1 MAIIRD
7 HSCLFVCLAVAC
19 GGARDPSGLAFLER
33 DRAVTA
39 ATADSPGQ
47 AEIVCANNVRF
58 FGRSSAAAGTSVTAT
73 TFDSKRLPRKCTG
86 AVLSDQT
93 WSCRQTLADG
103 GYTWTAQ
110 VGEDGPFSQ
119 QVDFVVSTGRY
130 PAPTIDHTPSP
141 NSDPKPILTGTVSSQ
156 LVNRG
161 FYLEVTENGQA
172 ICIVSPIHSTNWSCS
187 LSSNLAEGS
196 HTLSVDVDESDGDEA
211 TPSGNSNA
219 FTVKTKIGNP
229 TLVAVPTPT
238 SSTRIPFSGT
248 GETGAV
254 VTVAQGTTVLCQTTV
269 SNGAWACVSPQPL
282 GDGDHEITATQ
293 QDAAGNVSGAAKL
306 SFVIDTH
313 MPAAPTL
320 LAPASPTDDPQ
331 ITFRGAG
338 EAGAIVSVI
347 DSYSRL
353 LCSATASA
361 AGAWSCAPA
370 SGVADGDYLLTAFQ
384 VTLAGNRSGPSAA
397 ALLSVRTL
405 KTPVFD
411 VPDSPTRETSP
422 ALTGNAQAGAM
433 VSVYLGEVVACQTT
447 TGSSGTW
454 SCRPSALADGAYLFQ
469 AVVTDP
475 LSHVSNPSVAR
486 ALVIDTTAPG
496 APVLDQP
503 PARTRKREPTL
514 SGTAEAGSSVTVI
527 DANTGDPVCAATATS
542 AGTFQ
547 CAAGTELALGEHS
560 VTATA
565 TDAAGNAS
573 LQALA
578 VAFTVTDALPSAPTI
593 ESPANGTELVQRRPV
608 ISGLTQPGTL
618 VEISLD
624 GSSYVAQVTQDGR
637 WSLLP
642 LADLAFGSHQLTALA
657 TDPEQNVSDAAASR
671 FAIVETGFARGGCA
685 TGGVPAPLLAVLAL
699 LFAATRRSRK
709 GDSIRWCPR
718 LVAGVLALA
727 AVPSPSRA
735 QNIDVSLFRP
745 AAGGDGFAAV
755 EGARPPVDGESR
767 LEVRTWTDYAVHPLT
782 FVTASGAERPVVRD
796 RAAQWLGAQIHLIGL
811 LSFAAQVPVTVSER
825 GDLSQLPPSSRG
837 PSELLSGFADIRL
850 TPRLALLRQEWAGI
864 DLATQMSFEFP
875 TARAQTLS
883 SDGRV
888 RVEALVSIGRS
899 LAAVPAGNLDL
910 LANAYVRARPAREF
924 LDVKSGSEAGLRA
937 GVGYGIAPFRAWIP
951 RRIYLELEG
960 RSFLRA
966 GFAAGSAPAEW
977 RLGGTLCPA
986 GNLAIDIAGGS
997 ALTDGVGAP
1006 RARFLLGLGW
1016 SPAACSQS
1024 YANEQLARA
1033 SPQVEPP
1040 RPPAPEPAPPTIAQ
1054 SLALAASP
1062 AAPDRDGD
1070 GIPDDDDAC
1079 PDQPGIAENHGCP
1092 QGTRQ
1097 RVVVS
1102 ATSLEILDQVH
1113 FATGQ
1118 ARIEKKSWWLLD
1130 QVAAVLK
1137 SHPDLLLVEVEGHTD
1152 DRGPS
1157 SFNILLAQARAKAVT
1172 DYLIG
1177 RGVDRERLVPRGFGP
1192 TRPVATNGS
1201 VEGRA
1206 ANRRVAFTV
1215 VKTRARVIE
1224 AEKPPES

>member
-1 MAIIRD
+1 MTIIRD
-7 HSCLFVCLAVAC
+7 QSYLFVCLAAAC
-19 GGARDPSGLAFLER
+19 GGARDPSSLVLREH
-33 DRAVTA
+33 DRAVTV
-39 ATADSPGQ
+39 ATADSPRQ
-47 AEIVCANNVRF
+47 AEIVCANKVMF
-58 FGRSSAAAGTSVTAT
+58 FGRSSAPADTSVTAT
-73 TFDSKRLPRKCTG
+73 TFDSRRVPRTCTG
-86 AVLSDQT
+86 KVLRDQT
-93 WSCRQTLADG
+93 WSCQQTLADG

-110 VGEDGPFSQ
+110 VAAGGPVSQ
-119 QVDFVVSTGRY
+119 QVDFIVNTGPY

-156 LVNRG
+156 LLNRG
-161 FYLEVTENGQA
+161 FYLEVTESGQA
-172 ICIVSPIHSTNWSCS
+172 ICIVSPIRSTNWACP
-187 LSSNLAEGS
+187 LSTRLADGP
-196 HTLSVDVDESDGDEA
+196 HILSVDVDEPDGDEA
-211 TPSGNSNA
+211 TPWGNSNG
-219 FTVKTKIGNP
+219 FTVKTSIGNP

-248 GETGAV
+248 GEPDAV
-254 VTVAQGTTVLCQTTV
+254 ITVAEGTTVLCQTPV
-269 SNGAWACVSPQPL
+269 SKGGAWACMSPQPL
-282 GDGDHEITATQ
+282 GDGAHAIAATQ
-293 QDAAGNVSGAAKL
+293 QDAAGNVSDVNAARI

-320 LAPASPTDDPQ
+320 QAPASPTDNPQ
-331 ITFRGAG
+331 ITFRGIG

-353 LCSATASA
+353 LCSAPAGAS
-361 AGAWSCAPA
+361 GAWSCAPA
-370 SGVADGDYLLTAFQ
+370 SQVADGDYLLTAFQ
-384 VTLAGNRSGPSAA
+384 VTQVGNRSGPSAA
-397 ALLSVRTL
+397 VPLSVRTL
-405 KTPVFD
+405 KTPAFD
-411 VPDSPTRETSP
+411 VPSSPTRETSP
-422 ALTGNAQAGAM
+422 ALTGHAPAGAA
-433 VSVYLGEVVACQTT
+433 VSVHLGEAAVCTATADS
-447 TGSSGTW
+447 TGAW

-475 LSHVSNPSVAR
+475 LSHVSNPSAAR
-486 ALVIDTTAPG
+486 ALVIDTTAPA

-503 PARTRKREPTL
+503 PSRTRKREPTL

-527 DANTGDPVCAATATS
+527 DASTGDPVCAATATA

-547 CAAGTELALGEHS
+547 CAAGAALTLGEHS

-578 VAFTVTDALPSAPTI
+578 VAFTVTDASPSAPTI
-593 ESPANGTELVQRRPV
+593 DSPANGTELEQRRPV
-608 ISGLTQPGTL
+608 ISGHTQPGTL

-624 GSSYVAQVTQDGR
+624 AAAYVAQVAQDGR
-637 WSLLP
+637 WTLLP
-642 LADLAFGSHQLTALA
+642 PADLAFGPHQLTALA
-657 TDPEQNVSDAAASR
+657 TDPEQNQSDPAASR

-685 TGGVPAPLLAVLAL
+685 TGGTPAPLLAVLAL
-699 LFAATRRSRK
+699 LFAARRARK
-709 GDSIRWCPR
+709 GF
-718 LVAGVLALA
+718 VATALALA
-727 AVPSPSRA
+727 AIPSASRA

-755 EGARPPVDGESR
+755 EGARPPVEGESR
-767 LEVRTWTDYAVHPLT
+767 LELRTWTDYAVHPLT
-782 FVTASGAERPVVRD
+782 FVSASGAERPVVRD
-796 RAAQWLGAQIHLIGL
+796 RAAQWLGVQAHLIGP

-837 PSELLSGFADIRL
+837 PSELQSGFADIRL

-864 DLATQMSFEFP
+864 DLAAQMSFEFP

-883 SDGRV
+883 SDGQV
-888 RVEALVSIGRS
+888 RAEALVSIGRS
-899 LAAVPAGNLDL
+899 LAAVPAGSLDL
-910 LANAYVRARPAREF
+910 LANAYLRARPDREF

-937 GVGYGIAPFRAWIP
+937 GIGYGIAANRAWIP
-951 RRIYLELEG
+951 RRLYLELEG

-986 GNLAIDIAGGS
+986 GNLAIDLAGGGG
-997 ALTDGVGAP
+997 LTDGVGAP

-1016 SPAACSQS
+1016 SHAACAPS
-1024 YANEQLARA
+1024 YASAQLARA
-1033 SPQVEPP
+1033 ASPIEPP
-1040 RPPAPEPAPPTIAQ
+1040 RPPAPEPIRPAIAQ
-1054 SLALAASP
+1054 PLPPPPPP

-1070 GIPDDDDAC
+1070 GVPDDDDAC
-1079 PDQPGIAENHGCP
+1079 PDQPGTAENHGCP
-1092 QGTRQ
+1092 QGIRQ

-1113 FATGQ
+1113 FVTGQ

-1157 SFNILLAQARAKAVT
+1157 SFNILLSEARAKAVT
-1172 DYLIG
+1172 DYLVG
-1177 RGVDRERLVPRGFGP
+1177 RGVARERLVPRGFGP
-1192 TRPVATNGS
+1192 TRPVASNGTA
-1201 VEGRA
+1201 EGRA

-1215 VKTRARVIE
+1215 VKTRARVLE

>member
-1 MAIIRD
+1 MTIIRD
-7 HSCLFVCLAVAC
+7 HSYLFVCLAVAC

-119 QVDFVVSTGRY
+119 QVDFVVSTGRS

-172 ICIVSPIHSTNWSCS
+172 ICIVSPIHSTNWSCP

-238 SSTRIPFSGT
+238 SSTSIPFSGT
-248 GETGAV
+248 GEPGAV
-254 VTVAQGTTVLCQTTV
+254 VTVAEGTTVLCQTTV
-269 SNGAWACVSPQPL
+269 SMDRAWACISPQAL
-282 GDGDHEITATQ
+282 GDGDHDIAATQ
-293 QDAAGNVSGAAKL
+293 RDAAGNVSDVNAAKI
-306 SFVIDTH
+306 SFTIDTR

-320 LAPASPTDDPQ
+320 QAPASPTDNPQ
-331 ITFRGAG
+331 ITFHGTG
-338 EAGAIVSVI
+338 EAGATVSVI

-353 LCSATASA
+353 LCSVKATA

-370 SGVADGDYLLTAFQ
+370 SAVADGDYLLTAFQ

-405 KTPVFD
+405 KTPAFD
-411 VPDSPTRETSP
+411 VPASPTRETSP

-447 TGSSGTW
+447 AGSSGTW

-514 SGTAEAGSSVTVI
+514 SGTAEAGSSVSVI
-527 DANTGDPVCAATATS
+527 DANTGEPVCAATATS
-542 AGTFQ
+542 AGSFQ

-637 WSLLP
+637 WSLIP
-642 LADLAFGSHQLTALA
+642 LADLAFGSHQLMALA

-699 LFAATRRSRK
+699 LFAATRRSRR
-709 GDSIRWCPR
+709 GDTIR
-718 LVAGVLALA
+718 LVAGVLALVA
-727 AVPSPSRA
+727 APSASRA

-796 RAAQWLGAQIHLIGL
+796 RAAQWLGAQVHLTGL

-883 SDGRV
+883 SDGGV

-899 LAAVPAGNLDL
+899 LAAVPAGSLDL

-966 GFAAGSAPAEW
+966 GFAAGSVPAEW

-986 GNLAIDIAGGS
+986 GNLAIDVAGGS

-1006 RARFLLGLGW
+1006 RSRFLLGLGW

-1033 SPQVEPP
+1033 APPVEPP
-1040 RPPAPEPAPPTIAQ
+1040 RTPAPEPAPPTIAQ
-1054 SLALAASP
+1054 SLALPGPP

-1157 SFNILLAQARAKAVT
+1157 SFNILLSQARAQAVT

-1177 RGVDRERLVPRGFGP
+1177 RGVDRERLVARGFGP
-1192 TRPVATNGS
+1192 TRPVATNGT

-1224 AEKPPES
+1224 AETPPES

>member
-1 MAIIRD
+1 MIIIRD
-7 HSCLFVCLAVAC
+7 HSYLFVCLAAAC
-19 GGARDPSGLAFLER
+19 GGARDPSSLVFQER
-33 DRAVTA
+33 DRAITA

-47 AEIVCANNVRF
+47 AEIVCANKVVF
-58 FGRSSAAAGTSVTAT
+58 FGRSSAPAGASVTAT
-73 TFDSKRLPRKCTG
+73 SFDSRRVPRTCTG
-86 AVLSDQT
+86 AVLKDQT
-93 WSCRQTLADG
+93 WSCQQTLADG

-110 VGEDGPFSQ
+110 VGSGGPVSQ
-119 QVDFVVSTGRY
+119 QVDFVVNTARY

-161 FYLEVTENGQA
+161 FYLEVTENGRV
-172 ICIVSPIHSTNWSCS
+172 ICIVSPIRSTNWACA
-187 LSSNLAEGS
+187 LTDKLADGP
-196 HTLSVDVDESDGDEA
+196 HVLSVDVDESDGDET
-211 TPSGNSNA
+211 TPWGNSNA
-219 FTVKTKIGNP
+219 FRVKTSIPNP
-229 TLVAVPTPT
+229 TLAAVPTPT
-238 SSTRIPFSGT
+238 SSTRIPFLGT
-248 GETGAV
+248 GEPDAV
-254 VTVAQGTTVLCQTTV
+254 ITVAETTTVLCQATV
-269 SNGAWACVSPQPL
+269 SAGGAWACMPPQPL
-282 GDGDHEITATQ
+282 GDGAHSIVATQ
-293 QDAAGNVSGAAKL
+293 QDAAGNVSDASRI

-320 LAPASPTDDPQ
+320 QAPASPTDNPQ
-331 ITFRGAG
+331 ITFRGTG
-338 EAGAIVSVI
+338 EAGASVSVI

-353 LCSATASA
+353 LCSAPASA
-361 AGAWSCAPA
+361 SGAWSCVPA
-370 SGVADGDYLLTAFQ
+370 SQVADGDYLLTAFQ
-384 VTLAGNRSGPSAA
+384 VTQVGNHSGPSAA
-397 ALLSVRTL
+397 VPLSVRTL
-405 KTPVFD
+405 KTPAFD
-411 VPDSPTRETSP
+411 VPASPTRETSP
-422 ALTGNAQAGAM
+422 ALTGHAPAGAA
-433 VSVYLGEVVACQTT
+433 VSVHLGEVEVCKATAD
-447 TGSSGTW
+447 SSGAW
-454 SCRPSALADGAYLFQ
+454 SCRPPSALADGAYLFQ

-475 LSHVSNPSVAR
+475 LSHLSNPSAAR
-486 ALVIDTTAPG
+486 ALVIDTTAPA

-503 PARTRKREPTL
+503 PSRTRKREPTL
-514 SGTAEAGSSVTVI
+514 SGTAEAGSSVAVI
-527 DANTGDPVCAATATS
+527 DASTREHVCAATATA

-547 CAAGTELALGEHS
+547 CAAGAALTLGEHS

-565 TDAAGNAS
+565 TDAAGNVS

-578 VAFTVTDALPSAPTI
+578 VAFTVTDTLPSAPTI
-593 ESPANGTELVQRRPV
+593 ESPANGTEVEQRRPV
-608 ISGLTQPGTL
+608 ISGHTQPGTL

-624 GSSYVAQVTQDGR
+624 GASYVAQVTQDGR
-637 WSLLP
+637 WALLP
-642 LADLAFGSHQLTALA
+642 PADLAFGSHQLTALA
-657 TDPEQNVSDAAASR
+657 TDPEQNVSDPAASG

-685 TGGVPAPLLAVLAL
+685 TGGTPAPLLAVLAL
-699 LFAATRRSRK
+699 LFAARRVRK
-709 GDSIRWCPR
+709 GF
-718 LVAGVLALA
+718 VAGVLALA
-727 AVPSPSRA
+727 ALPSASRA

-755 EGARPPVDGESR
+755 EGARPPVEGESR
-767 LEVRTWTDYAVHPLT
+767 LELRTWTDYAVHPLT
-782 FVTASGAERPVVRD
+782 FVSASGAERPVVRD
-796 RAAQWLGAQIHLIGL
+796 RAAQWLGAQVHLIGP

-837 PSELLSGFADIRL
+837 PPELLSGFADIRL

-888 RVEALVSIGRS
+888 RAEALVSIGRS
-899 LAAVPAGNLDL
+899 LAAVPAGSLDL
-910 LANAYVRARPAREF
+910 LANAYVRARPARDF

-937 GVGYGIAPFRAWIP
+937 GVGYGIAQNRAWIP
-951 RRIYLELEG
+951 RRLYLELEG

-986 GNLAIDIAGGS
+986 GNLAIDVAGGS
-997 ALTDGVGAP
+997 GLTDGVGAP

-1016 SPAACSQS
+1016 SQAACARS
-1024 YANEQLARA
+1024 YGSAQLASA
-1033 SPQVEPP
+1033 APPIEPP
-1040 RPPAPEPAPPTIAQ
+1040 RLPAPEPARPAIAQ
-1054 SLALAASP
+1054 ALP
-1062 AAPDRDGD
+1062 PPPPPPPDRDGD

-1092 QGTRQ
+1092 QGIRQ

-1113 FATGQ
+1113 FATGL
-1118 ARIEKKSWWLLD
+1118 ARIENKSWWLLD

-1157 SFNILLAQARAKAVT
+1157 SFNILLSEARAKAVA
-1172 DYLIG
+1172 DYLAG
-1177 RGVDRERLVPRGFGP
+1177 RGVARERLVPRGFGP
-1192 TRPVATNGS
+1192 TRPVASNGT

-1215 VKTRARVIE
+1215 VKTRARVLE

>member
-1 MAIIRD
+1 MTIIRD
-7 HSCLFVCLAVAC
+7 HSYLFVCLAAAC
-19 GGARDPSGLAFLER
+19 GGARDPSNLAFQEH

-39 ATADSPGQ
+39 ATADSPRQ
-47 AEIVCANNVRF
+47 AEIVCANKVVF
-58 FGRSSAAAGTSVTAT
+58 FGRSSAPADTSVTAT
-73 TFDSKRLPRKCTG
+73 TFDSRRVPRTCTG
-86 AVLSDQT
+86 KVLKDQT
-93 WSCRQTLADG
+93 WSCQQTLADG

-110 VGEDGPFSQ
+110 VASGGPVSQ
-119 QVDFVVSTGRY
+119 QVDFVVNTGPY

-141 NSDPKPILTGTVSSQ
+141 NSDPKPVLTGTVSSQ
-156 LVNRG
+156 LLNRG

-172 ICIVSPIHSTNWSCS
+172 ICIVSPIRSTNWACP
-187 LSSNLAEGS
+187 LSTRLADGP
-196 HTLSVDVDESDGDEA
+196 HILSVDVDESDGDEA
-211 TPSGNSNA
+211 TPWGNSNA
-219 FTVKTKIGNP
+219 FTVKTSIGNP
-229 TLVAVPTPT
+229 TLAAVPTPT
-238 SSTRIPFSGT
+238 SSTRIPFSGK
-248 GETGAV
+248 GEPDAV
-254 VTVAQGTTVLCQTTV
+254 ITVAQGTTVLCQTTV
-269 SNGAWACVSPQPL
+269 SKGGAWACMSPQPL
-282 GDGDHEITATQ
+282 GDGAHAIAATQ
-293 QDAAGNVSGAAKL
+293 QDAAGNVSDVNAATI

-320 LAPASPTDDPQ
+320 QAPASPTDNPQ
-331 ITFRGAG
+331 ITFRGTG
-338 EAGAIVSVI
+338 EAGASVSVI

-353 LCSATASA
+353 LCSAPASA
-361 AGAWSCAPA
+361 SGAWSCAPA
-370 SGVADGDYLLTAFQ
+370 SQVADGDYLLTAFQ
-384 VTLAGNRSGPSAA
+384 VTQVGNHSGPSTAVP
-397 ALLSVRTL
+397 LSVRTL
-405 KTPVFD
+405 RTPAFD
-411 VPDSPTRETSP
+411 VPRSPTRETSP
-422 ALTGNAQAGAM
+422 VLTGHAAAGAA
-433 VSVYLGEVVACQTT
+433 VSVQLGEVAVCKATAD
-447 TGSSGTW
+447 SSGAW

-475 LSHVSNPSVAR
+475 LSHVSNPSAAR
-486 ALVIDTTAPG
+486 ALVIDTTAPA

-503 PARTRKREPTL
+503 APRTRKREPTL
-514 SGTAEAGSSVTVI
+514 SGTAEAGSSVAVI
-527 DANTGDPVCAATATS
+527 DASTGEHVCAATATA

-547 CAAGTELALGEHS
+547 CAAGAALTLGEHS

-578 VAFTVTDALPSAPTI
+578 VAFTVADASPSAPTI
-593 ESPANGTELVQRRPV
+593 ESPANGTELEQRRPV
-608 ISGLTQPGTL
+608 ISGHTQPGTL

-624 GSSYVAQVTQDGR
+624 AATYVAQVTQDGR
-637 WSLLP
+637 WTLLP
-642 LADLAFGSHQLTALA
+642 PADLAFGSHQLTALA
-657 TDPEQNVSDAAASR
+657 TDPEQNVSDPAASG

-685 TGGVPAPLLAVLAL
+685 TGGTPAPLLAVLAL
-699 LFAATRRSRK
+699 LFAARRIRK
-709 GDSIRWCPR
+709 GDTIRY
-718 LVAGVLALA
+718 LVGALALA
-727 AVPSPSRA
+727 AFPSVSRA

-755 EGARPPVDGESR
+755 EGARPPVEGESR
-767 LEVRTWTDYAVHPLT
+767 LELRTWTDYAVHPLT
-782 FVTASGAERPVVRD
+782 FVAASGAERPVVRD
-796 RAAQWLGAQIHLIGL
+796 RAAQWLGAQVHLIGP

-864 DLATQMSFEFP
+864 DLAAQMSFEFP

-888 RVEALVSIGRS
+888 RAEALVSIGRS
-899 LAAVPAGNLDL
+899 LAAVPAGSLDL

-924 LDVKSGSEAGLRA
+924 LDVRSGSEAGLRA
-937 GVGYGIAPFRAWIP
+937 GVGYGIAQNRAWIP
-951 RRIYLELEG
+951 RRLYLELEG

-986 GNLAIDIAGGS
+986 GNLAIDVAGGGG
-997 ALTDGVGAP
+997 LTDGVGAP
-1006 RARFLLGLGW
+1006 RARFLLGVGW
-1016 SPAACSQS
+1016 SQAACARS
-1024 YANEQLARA
+1024 YASSELASA
-1033 SPQVEPP
+1033 PPPIAPP
-1040 RPPAPEPAPPTIAQ
+1040 RPLAPEPAPAAIAQ
-1054 SLALAASP
+1054 ALP
-1062 AAPDRDGD
+1062 RPPPPPPDRDGD

-1092 QGTRQ
+1092 RGIRQ

-1157 SFNILLAQARAKAVT
+1157 SFNILLSEARAKAVA
-1172 DYLIG
+1172 DYLAG
-1177 RGVDRERLVPRGFGP
+1177 RGVARERLLPRGFGP
-1192 TRPVATNGS
+1192 TRPVASNGT

-1215 VKTRARVIE
+1215 VKTRARVFE